1 MRKDCANSFG
11 QTKKRCCYPGKQLKM
26 SVFNFHTASGNTAF
40 GGTANIRIQE
50 EPDLADLI
58 REIKRLQ
65 IIVQDQ
71 ELQLQKLQEMP
82 TEFTKQELK
91 LLIQKMH
98 PDKNNG
104 SDKCAILFKK
114 LMDIKNV

>member
-1 MRKDCANSFG
+1 MG
-11 QTKKRCCYPGKQLKM
+11 I
-26 SVFNFHTASGNTAF
+26 FNFHTATGATAF
-40 GGTANIRIQE
+40 GGTATLRLQE

-65 IIVQDQ
+65 MIVEDQ
-71 ELQLQKLQEMP
+71 ELQIEKLQSTP
-82 TEFTKQELK
+82 AGFTKEQLK

-104 SDKCAILFKK
+104 SSECVVLFKK
-114 LMDIKNV
+114 LLDIKNG